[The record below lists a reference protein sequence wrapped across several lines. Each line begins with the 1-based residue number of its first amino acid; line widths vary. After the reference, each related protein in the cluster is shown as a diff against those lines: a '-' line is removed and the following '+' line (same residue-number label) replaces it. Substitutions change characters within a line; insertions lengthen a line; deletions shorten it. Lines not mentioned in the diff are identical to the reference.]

1 MPLLVPYLYEGNIG
15 DKKSTRNTLKH
26 WLFINSQGWFLLK
39 VGKEARLTCNQFRK
53 V

>member
-1 MPLLVPYLYEGNIG
+1 MPLLVPYLYEGKIG
-15 DKKSTRNTLKH
+15 EKKGSINTLKH
-26 WLFINSQGWFLLK
+26 WLFINSQGWCLLN